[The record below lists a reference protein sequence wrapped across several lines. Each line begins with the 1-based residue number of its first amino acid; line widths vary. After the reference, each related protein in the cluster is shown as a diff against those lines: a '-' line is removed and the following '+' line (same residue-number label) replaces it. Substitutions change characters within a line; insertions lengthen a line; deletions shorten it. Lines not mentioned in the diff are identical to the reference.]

1 MKKYGFVWSEKKTI
15 EKNDDRCW
23 IKKWYTDITFSMF
36 SKREWGLSLEKF
48 DGMSYFLLIFWFFMF
63 RFGKFGHCD

>member
-23 IKKWYTDITFSMF
+23 IEKWYTDITFSMF
-36 SKREWGLSLEKF
+36 KKEAWGLSLEKY
-48 DGMSYFLLIFWFFMF
+48 DGMPYFLLIFWFFMF
-63 RFGKFGHCD
+63 RFGKFGHWD